1 MYIKKNENIQKLN
14 IEFTNFIN
22 SYSIEKKN
30 QLNYDD
36 NYISFLLLKKLMT
49 IIFALTLPYFY
60 IEYITKKKNE
70 NNDDN
75 IKYDIIIPVNI
86 NDVNKLIK
94 QTDYLKKCLNFD
106 RMVIIAPNT
115 SNFLTQNITS
125 IIIDED
131 YLVPKENLIKLF
143 NIRRINKT
151 DRIGWY
157 EQQFLKM
164 SYSRICKNDYY
175 LLWDADTIPIKKVN
189 MFINGYPI
197 FDIKSEHHQ
206 PYFNTIKLLLPN
218 LRFSKFSYISEHM
231 IIKTEF
237 MKNLLEQIEKN
248 TIIKG
253 TNFWDKILMS
263 IDKKDIIQSGFSEFE
278 TYGSFVDTYY
288 PNYYKHREWS
298 SKREMVKFFGKIDNL
313 CQNDF
318 DWLSKDFNSISFEKW
333 DRFENNYLNYVK
345 SPRIQKLCRPKR
357 FFKYYKRII
366 KKYKYIIKS

>member
-22 SYSIEKKN
+22 SYSIEKIN

-131 YLVPKENLIKLF
+131 
-143 NIRRINKT
+143 
-151 DRIGWY
+151 
-157 EQQFLKM
+157 
-164 SYSRICKNDYY
+164 
-175 LLWDADTIPIKKVN
+175 
-189 MFINGYPI
+189 
-197 FDIKSEHHQ
+197 
-206 PYFNTIKLLLPN
+206 
-218 LRFSKFSYISEHM
+218 
-231 IIKTEF
+231 
-237 MKNLLEQIEKN
+237 
-248 TIIKG
+248 
-253 TNFWDKILMS
+253 
-263 IDKKDIIQSGFSEFE
+263 
-278 TYGSFVDTYY
+278 
-288 PNYYKHREWS
+288 
-298 SKREMVKFFGKIDNL
+298 
-313 CQNDF
+313 
-318 DWLSKDFNSISFEKW
+318 
-333 DRFENNYLNYVK
+333 
-345 SPRIQKLCRPKR
+345 
-357 FFKYYKRII
+357 
-366 KKYKYIIKS
+366 

>member
-22 SYSIEKKN
+22 SYSIEKIN

-288 PNYYKHREWS
+288 PNYYKYREWS

>member
-22 SYSIEKKN
+22 SYSIEKIN

-60 IEYITKKKNE
+60 IEYIKKKKNE

-115 SNFLTQNITS
+115 SNYLTQNITS

-131 YLVPKENLIKLF
+131 YLVPKKNLIKLF
-143 NIRRINKT
+143 NIRGINKT

-189 MFINGYPI
+189 F
-197 FDIKSEHHQ
+197 K
-206 PYFNTIKLLLPN
+206 YF
-218 LRFSKFSYISEHM
+218 Y
-231 IIKTEF
+231 
-237 MKNLLEQIEKN
+237 LLE
-248 TIIKG
+248 
-253 TNFWDKILMS
+253 
-263 IDKKDIIQSGFSEFE
+263 
-278 TYGSFVDTYY
+278 Y
-288 PNYYKHREWS
+288 
-298 SKREMVKFFGKIDNL
+298 
-313 CQNDF
+313 
-318 DWLSKDFNSISFEKW
+318 
-333 DRFENNYLNYVK
+333 
-345 SPRIQKLCRPKR
+345 
-357 FFKYYKRII
+357 
-366 KKYKYIIKS
+366 